1 MVVVGPYC
9 GHTDRLK
16 NTFGKAKTKKRR
28 QRETK
33 IKLTQH
39 QDHTVAKP
47 DLLKCIK
54 MTRMLKC
61 LSLMFLMIN
70 ALQMASS
77 SHKVNVIGSAQPV
90 IGKWNQSVVLPC
102 HISPPLSA
110 VDMQVHWYRVR
121 FSAPVHMYRYKQ
133 DWPTEQDNAYRGRTQ
148 LFKDELG
155 RGNISLRL
163 TDLHPSD
170 SGIYHC
176 YVDEGDWG
184 DQGETELIV
193 PVVGSQP
200 SVSQDSTDPSK
211 LLCKSEG
218 WYPKPEVTWWD
229 KSGNNVTHMSW
240 TEMEQDSHSLL
251 RVISHMDT
259 HKKSNVFSCMVRATA
274 GPDRIVK
281 LHIAEDFYPPVS
293 GWMVLLSIILSLSV
307 MSVPVLVI
315 YWRRLKERY
324 DAVSSL
330 VVDRLQIELENLRRI
345 PKSEWSAI
353 RSCAVDVSFDA
364 DTASPWLR
372 LSNDGKQVRCG
383 LNWQKVTDSP
393 QRFTWHPFILGKE
406 CFTAGRHYWEVQV
419 GEKQRWS
426 IGVAKASV
434 DRKGFCNQVPEEGI
448 WTLKLYNNERFYAGG
463 NHHYDLSLRPERL
476 GVCLDYEGG
485 QVSFYNVDTRCH
497 IHTFTADFTEA
508 IYPFFYTGN
517 TDELPLILCA
527 IDQ

>member
-1 MVVVGPYC
+1 M
-9 GHTDRLK
+9 
-16 NTFGKAKTKKRR
+16 KK
-28 QRETK
+28 
-33 IKLTQH
+33 
-39 QDHTVAKP
+39 VN
-47 DLLKCIK
+47 
-54 MTRMLKC
+54 
-61 LSLMFLMIN
+61 S
-70 ALQMASS
+70 
-77 SHKVNVIGSAQPV
+77 VNVIGSSQPV

-148 LFKDELG
+148 LFKEELG

-163 TDLHPSD
+163 TDLRPSD

-240 TEMEQDSHSLL
+240 TETEQDSHSLL
-251 RVISHMDT
+251 RVISHMGT

-274 GPDRIVK
+274 GPDRIFR
-281 LHIAEDFYPPVS
+281 LHIAEN
-293 GWMVLLSIILSLSV
+293 M
-307 MSVPVLVI
+307 
-315 YWRRLKERY
+315 RC
-324 DAVSSL
+324 
-330 VVDRLQIELENLRRI
+330 I
-345 PKSEWSAI
+345 PKSEWNAI

-383 LNWQKVTDSP
+383 LNWQKVPDSP
-393 QRFTWHPFILGKE
+393 QRFTWHPFILGKQS
-406 CFTAGRHYWEVQV
+406 FTAGRHYWEVQL

-448 WTLKLYNNERFYAGG
+448 WTLKLYNNERFYAGA
-463 NHHYDLSLRPERL
+463 NNQYDLSLRPERL

-485 QVSFYNVDTRCH
+485 QVSFYNVDKRYH
-497 IHTFTADFTEA
+497 IHTFTGDFTEA

-527 IDQ
+527 VDQ